1 MRKIISTFFV
11 CFLLNTACFAQSS
24 NPNDISVEDHN
35 RFSLLM
41 NKSGSATLP
50 DSVITQLKK
59 FAVKINMEEQ
69 YVMRNVLILR
79 PLYDNT
85 LSKEDRLFA
94 CRVAFKMFSVPNPT
108 VPIKIILDAQRN
120 AVN

>member
-1 MRKIISTFFV
+1 MKKLTLTFFV
-11 CFLLNTACFAQSS
+11 CFLLNAVCFAQTSG
-24 NPNDISVEDHN
+24 PNDISVEDHN
-35 RFSLLM
+35 RFSILM
-41 NKSGSATLP
+41 NKSAAASLP

-69 YVMRNVLILR
+69 YVMRNQIILR
-79 PLYDNT
+79 PLYDNS
-85 LSKEDRLFA
+85 LSREDRLFA
-94 CRVAFKMFSVPNPT
+94 CKTALKMFSVPKPT